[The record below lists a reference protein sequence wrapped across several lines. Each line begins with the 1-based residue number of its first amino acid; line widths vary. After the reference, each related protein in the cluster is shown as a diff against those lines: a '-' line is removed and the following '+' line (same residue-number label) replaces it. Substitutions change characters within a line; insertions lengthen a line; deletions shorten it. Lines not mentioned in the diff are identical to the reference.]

1 MWCSGRGEAFVVD
14 GGDDRGHAPPA
25 FLAAP
30 HSAAAAMLIVLAGGL
45 GVRMAQGTFPKPLT
59 PILGKPMISFA
70 LGQIAHALD
79 EILFIY
85 GAHLR
90 AFNFEETVLNCFKK
104 SRCRFVCVDF
114 NTRGPVDTALAGLFT
129 PGGAAADIS
138 DDEPL
143 VFVDNDNVYPAQLA
157 GALRSGTAFLGYDVD
172 KTGSSAFC
180 FLKLSTAGEGERGS
194 AVDGTGVPPSS
205 TPVVTAIVEKQRV
218 SDTYGTGVYAFASK
232 SQFVHWARHTLQ
244 HGPRAK
250 GEVYMSGV
258 FANMIA
264 AGVAV
269 RAVHVPVIPVGTA
282 ELADAYCASSSS
294 SSSPAAS
301 IAGGAGGSK
310 LRICFDLDNTLVT
323 YPVVPN
329 DYSTVRP
336 IHAMI
341 DVARKAKAEGH
352 TVIIYT
358 ARRMETHKHNGAAAL
373 ADIGRITFATLD
385 KFNIP
390 CDEIVF
396 GKPIAH
402 IYVDDRAVNPYFQT
416 VRALG
421 FAWQPAPGKPAVP
434 NRVAPVRGNSVWLE
448 GTDRVVKRGTA
459 ARCGPEADFYAHAL
473 IALPD
478 GDSGASGLALFPAFL
493 GAKEVGGAGEGQQWM
508 ELTTELVKGG
518 VPLSTLLSKR
528 LLEPYHVAMVS
539 DALGLLHGPRAGTG
553 ENFGSA
559 AAAVSAGM
567 AAVKALTARGG
578 LSGAAAADLL
588 TETAARLEARA
599 AGGPVSSHARVLHG
613 NSFLSNVLV
622 TGDNVLRLIAPRGR
636 DHGDVSGA
644 AAGGSATSPS
654 RTFFSGDAAEDF
666 ARVVAS
672 LLGVE
677 EARLGTTGAHPLP
690 AEYRLSLVREL
701 ATGLKG
707 AGVDR
712 GLVFDLACVAVADEA
727 AHASASVDGGEQD
740 VEGASLSSSSPQ
752 SRLLGLLG
760 ELLRPTAPVMLACVD
775 ELLR

>member
-1 MWCSGRGEAFVVD
+1 
-14 GGDDRGHAPPA
+14 
-25 FLAAP
+25 
-30 HSAAAAMLIVLAGGL
+30 MLIVLAGGL

-90 AFNFEETVLNCFKK
+90 AFNFEETLLNCFKK

-180 FLKLSTAGEGERGS
+180 FLKLSTAAEGGS
-194 AVDGTGVPPSS
+194 AVDGTGVSPTP

-373 ADIGRITFATLD
+373 ADIGRVTFATLD

-434 NRVAPVRGNSVWLE
+434 NRVAPVRGNAVWLE

-478 GDSGASGLALFPAFL
+478 GDSGARGRALFPAFL

-539 DALGLLHGPRAGTG
+539 DALGLLHGPRAGAG
-553 ENFGSA
+553 ENVGSA
-559 AAAVSAGM
+559 AAAAIAGM
-567 AAVKALTARGG
+567 AAVKALAARGG
-578 LSGAAAADLL
+578 LTGAAEADLL
-588 TETAARLEARA
+588 AETAARLEARA
-599 AGGPVSSHARVLHG
+599 AGGPVSSPASVLHG
-613 NSFLSNVLV
+613 NPFLSNVLV

-654 RTFFSGDAAEDF
+654 QSFFSGDAAEDF
-666 ARVVAS
+666 ALVAAS
-672 LLGVE
+672 LLGAE

-701 ATGLKG
+701 AACLKV

-712 GLVFDLACVAVADEA
+712 GLVFDLACVAVAVEA
-727 AHASASVDGGEQD
+727 AHASASVDGGGDGE
-740 VEGASLSSSSPQ
+740 EGASSSSSSPQ

>member
-1 MWCSGRGEAFVVD
+1 
-14 GGDDRGHAPPA
+14 
-25 FLAAP
+25 
-30 HSAAAAMLIVLAGGL
+30 MLIVLAGGL

-180 FLKLSTAGEGERGS
+180 FLKLSTTGEGEGGS
-194 AVDGTGVPPSS
+194 AVDGTVSPTP

-232 SQFVHWARHTLQ
+232 AQFVHWARHTLQ

-373 ADIGRITFATLD
+373 ADIGRVTFATLD

-434 NRVAPVRGNSVWLE
+434 NRVAPVRGNAVWLE

-478 GDSGASGLALFPAFL
+478 GDSGARGRALFPAFF

-528 LLEPYHVAMVS
+528 LLEPYHVTMVS
-539 DALGLLHGPRAGTG
+539 DALRLLHGPRTGAG
-553 ENFGSA
+553 ENVGSA
-559 AAAVSAGM
+559 AAAASAGV
-567 AAVKALTARGG
+567 AAVKALAARGVLTG
-578 LSGAAAADLL
+578 IAAAADLL
-588 TETAARLEARA
+588 GETAARLEARA
-599 AGGPVSSHARVLHG
+599 AGGPVSSPARVLHG

-636 DHGDVSGA
+636 GLRAVTGEA
-644 AAGGSATSPS
+644 PGWSAPHSPVMTPS
-654 RTFFSGDAAEDF
+654 FAGDAAEDF
-666 ARVVAS
+666 ARVAAS

-677 EARLGTTGAHPLP
+677 EARLGMTGAHPLP
-690 AEYRLSLVREL
+690 AEYRLLLVREL
-701 ATGLKG
+701 ATGLKV

-712 GLVFDLACVAVADEA
+712 GLVFYLACVAVADEA
-727 AHASASVDGGEQD
+727 AHASALVDIEATG
-740 VEGASLSSSSPQ
+740 EGAASSPSSPQ
-752 SRLLGLLG
+752 TRLHGLLG
-760 ELLRPTAPVMLACVD
+760 ELLWPTVPVMAACID
-775 ELLR
+775 ELLRE